1 MQTYE
6 HFSRIFRALTDAA
19 EEKNVEK
26 DLEELKRHWYN
37 FEKQVQSLDEL
48 KLYQPLIQYLRQ
60 YYEPELQELEQA
72 ERRQDKILPSMKSPF
87 EFVKV
92 LRAQSIP
99 KMAFQAFLTPKQFTE
114 NVLTNSKEIENE

>member
-99 KMAFQAFLTPKQFTE
+99 KMAF
-114 NVLTNSKEIENE
+114 